1 MSSLYAPVLLVS
13 REEERDRV
21 EQHQLR
27 VNTEYSLLTLMQR
40 LDEQF

>member
-1 MSSLYAPVLLVS
+1 MIANVVFF

-40 LDEQF
+40 LDEEY